1 MDLRANII
9 ELLVLHTG
17 KKPDRINSADI
28 FRGNGYEGDDGD
40 ELIVAFSEAFD
51 VDISTFNHVFHY
63 IGDEPPGHRRVF
75 PVDAE
80 EKEIPF
86 VPVSVDMLVHAAEQ
100 HKWHY
105 PYPEH
110 TIRITLRSRIFQAG
124 LIALVS
130 AGAIILL
137 LMKYSNL

>member
-63 IGDEPPGHRRVF
+63 IGDEPPVIAACF
-75 PVDAE
+75 P
-80 EKEIPF
+80 
-86 VPVSVDMLVHAAEQ
+86 S
-100 HKWHY
+100 
-105 PYPEH
+105 
-110 TIRITLRSRIFQAG
+110 TLRRRKFP
-124 LIALVS
+124 LCL
-130 AGAIILL
+130 
-137 LMKYSNL
+137 